1 VVGLETGWSVVAIE
15 EGETYYPLHPA
26 DAAEIEADSKRFDNI
41 EARIAA
47 YPDVDFEI
55 EDFWETGME
64 GVVRVAKLIE
74 SDTEYIG
81 DDVDSDKLDRILDR
95 ALTEQTT
102 YTEAQVRMAI
112 QKARVTN
119 TENLM
124 GTGMKLHRWS
134 DDEIVELI
142 KNT

>member
-1 VVGLETGWSVVAIE
+1 MKGKLTKLETGWSVVAIE
-15 EGETYYPLHPA
+15 EGDWKTYYPLHPA

-47 YPDVDFEI
+47 YPDVEFEI
-55 EDFWETGME
+55 EDFWETGLE
-64 GVVRVAKLIE
+64 EVVRVAKLVTGE
-74 SDTEYIG
+74 T
-81 DDVDSDKLDRILDR
+81 DSGGL
-95 ALTEQTT
+95 

-124 GTGMKLHRWS
+124 GTGVKLHRWS